1 MTQGATS
8 TTPGRASGQGV
19 GGKAVRN
26 VILFE
31 EAVPLQEDGQGGKRI
46 GTTRVRL
53 ESVLALHRQGLTA
66 EQIVD
71 AFDTL
76 RLDDVC
82 AVLVWVSRHPRE
94 VAAYTR
100 RREKEAREVRQRGE
114 ALGIIRTAK
123 ESELFRKELLARKAR
138 RQQGKSNA
146 AVSD

>member
-8 TTPGRASGQGV
+8 TSPDRASGQGV
-19 GGKAVRN
+19 GGKAVGT

-31 EAVPLQEDGQGGKRI
+31 EAVPLHDDGQGGKRI

-53 ESVLALHRQGLTA
+53 ESLLALHRQGQTA
-66 EQIVD
+66 EQIVE

-76 RLDDVC
+76 RLDDVR

-94 VAAYTR
+94 VTAYLK

-114 ALGIIRTAK
+114 ALGIIRTARERARFK
-123 ESELFRKELLARKAR
+123 KELLARKAR
-138 RQQGKSNA
+138 QQQGKSDA